1 MLAIFK
7 KRLTLNTCF
16 NTCNEVVLSAF
27 IKAIVKQ
34 DYSGL
39 IKSGSPSEN
48 ELSTAW
54 DKVFNEYLT
63 ISGDTH
69 ISTLLALLK
78 SIAILKSKI
87 ILVEIIVNEMAAQHN
102 PCLAEH
108 LRSYGFR
115 FQYEDGPEL
124 RRELEITITQ
134 SKALLLLLQQ
144 DEAELTELR
153 KDEDSAATEQDY
165 QSQLS
170 ALEEFK
176 GHSINEDTYTV
187 ARYCADIKRMKLR
200 YQTKAA

>member
-78 SIAILKSKI
+78 SIAILTNKI
-87 ILVEIIVNEMAAQHN
+87 TLIEMIVQQMAVKHN
-102 PCLAEH
+102 PGLAEQ
-108 LRSYGFR
+108 LRSLGFR

-134 SKALLLLLQQ
+134 SKSLLLLLQQ
-144 DEAELTELR
+144 DEAELKELR
-153 KDEDSAATEQDY
+153 KDEGGAATEQDY
-165 QSQLS
+165 QKQIS
-170 ALEEFK
+170 AIEEFK
-176 GHSINEDTYTV
+176 GHSINEDVYTV
-187 ARYCADIKRMKLR
+187 ARYVADIQRMKIR
-200 YQTKAA
+200 YQPQVA